1 VLVLVEAM
9 VGLCLNSMFLPW
21 IKDPSNPEDKRK
33 QLFEYFGTFSRS
45 MLTMT
50 ELTLGNFVPVCRF
63 INENVDEWHGHLL
76 AIYKVVIGFAL
87 LRVVSGVFLLET
99 FKAASSDDE
108 LMVVQKKR
116 ATQRHESKMM
126 QLFNR
131 AAIDGHVQKEK
142 FGEILQDKTVRTWLS
157 AQEIEPGDGSLLFDL
172 MDDGDHRLSSS
183 ELTKGLTRLKGAA
196 KSVDV
201 VSLLYVT
208 THISDL
214 VKKIDETLD
223 RQAKSQAKSIANA
236 T

>member
-1 VLVLVEAM
+1 
-9 VGLCLNSMFLPW
+9 
-21 IKDPSNPEDKRK
+21 
-33 QLFEYFGTFSRS
+33 
-45 MLTMT
+45 MT
-50 ELTLGNFVPVCRF
+50 EVTLGNFVPVCRF

-76 AIYKVVIGFAL
+76 VVYKVVVGFAL

-116 ATQRHESKMM
+116 AQQKHESKMM
-126 QLFNR
+126 RLFKS
-131 AAIDGHVQKEK
+131 AAIDDHVHKEE
-142 FGEILQDKTVRTWLS
+142 FGQLLQDKNVRTWLS

-183 ELTKGLTRLKGAA
+183 ELIKGLTRLKGAA

-208 THISDL
+208 AHISDI
-214 VKKIDETLD
+214 VSKIDGTLE
-223 RQAKSQAKSIANA
+223 RQEKARARLTRRLSF
-236 T
+236 